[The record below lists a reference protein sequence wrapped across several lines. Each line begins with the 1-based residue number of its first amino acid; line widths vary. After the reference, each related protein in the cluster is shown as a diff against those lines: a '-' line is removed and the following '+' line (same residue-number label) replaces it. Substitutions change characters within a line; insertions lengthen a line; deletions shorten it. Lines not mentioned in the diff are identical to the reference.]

1 MHRKK
6 RRKECDRVVSS
17 RKPLNTPLA
26 YLKPMASTSRKPAP
40 RVESG
45 GEMIELLREVVGF
58 LDVEGVIKADE
69 MAGGALGRIDCC
81 GGCNHESAEVA

>member
-1 MHRKK
+1 M
-6 RRKECDRVVSS
+6 VSS